1 MYMRIDHVA
10 LYVRDLD
17 GAKDFFVRYFQAVPS
32 EQYHNP
38 KTDFKSYFLSFDGG
52 ARLEIMTRPGLHEQN
67 HTHMRTGFIHL
78 SFSVGNREMVDK
90 FTSQLE
96 SDGYEVVSGP
106 RVTGDGYYESQII
119 GFEGNV
125 IEITE

>member
-1 MYMRIDHVA
+1 MKIDHVA
-10 LYVRDLD
+10 LYVRDLE
-17 GAKDFFVRYFQAVPS
+17 GTKDFFVKYFQALPS

-67 HTHMRTGFIHL
+67 DTYMRTGFIHL

-90 FTSQLE
+90 VTSQLE
-96 SDGYEVVSGP
+96 TDGFEVVSGP
-106 RVTGDGYYESQII
+106 RVTGDGYYESQIA